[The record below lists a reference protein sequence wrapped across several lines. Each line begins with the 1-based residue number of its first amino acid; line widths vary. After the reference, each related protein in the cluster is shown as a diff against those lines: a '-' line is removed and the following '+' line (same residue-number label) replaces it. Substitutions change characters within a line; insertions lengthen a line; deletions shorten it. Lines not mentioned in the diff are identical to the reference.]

1 MRTLKQ
7 QGRKKRSLKPLF
19 TESYVPSKKHKEIP
33 PPMLNISVLPGACRI
48 KDNSSW
54 HTKVIFTK
62 PVNLNPTGGGC
73 SQTEYAIDLAKLHVL
88 VLSVKLVFSQN
99 RNVS

>member
-19 TESYVPSKKHKEIP
+19 TEGYVPSKKHKET
-33 PPMLNISVLPGACRI
+33 PPMLNIPVLPGACRI
-48 KDNSSW
+48 RDNSY
-54 HTKVIFTK
+54 HTKVIFTE

-73 SQTEYAIDLAKLHVL
+73 P
-88 VLSVKLVFSQN
+88 
-99 RNVS
+99 